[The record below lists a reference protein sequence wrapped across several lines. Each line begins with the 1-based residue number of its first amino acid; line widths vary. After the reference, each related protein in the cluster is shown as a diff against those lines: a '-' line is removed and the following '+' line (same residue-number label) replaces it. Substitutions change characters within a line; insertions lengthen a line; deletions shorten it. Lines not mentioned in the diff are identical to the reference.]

1 MGDVCWEKM
10 VFEERVM
17 VFFVWVA
24 VVGCEGGSLHL
35 TENNAVMVDL
45 GE

>member
-1 MGDVCWEKM
+1 M

-24 VVGCEGGSLHL
+24 VVGCEGGSFYL
-35 TENNAVMVDL
+35 TEDYAVMVDF